1 VARLMLLFA
10 VFLHCGVLAAQQNS
24 APPEGNATPD
34 TGLTILDPL
43 PVRNQ
48 IPLLDNRFRIDDG
61 VDSITLVFFRRQ
73 GTASV
78 VLVRPDGSKVFYNTA
93 EQHDM
98 RWHDAA
104 TYDLIEINNPM
115 PGPWQAVGRILPE
128 SRILVLTDIQLQVD
142 PLPTSLMVGET
153 FKLTARLM
161 DGEQVVNARDFR
173 EILTLQVLFI
183 STNNKEQDSYGR
195 GLAEVAVFRDDGRG
209 YDASARDGVFTGE
222 INLTFGA
229 GEWIPRYVLKT
240 PLYSRELEQPPVVI
254 APAPVQ
260 LVFQEATKAE
270 LPHKLSFQAAAAGID
285 LGSLLFQ
292 GVVRYPDGDMLP
304 FALTDPAEAK
314 ELTIANKG
322 AGSYLVDV
330 SVFGQMQDGR
340 EFVLN
345 LPQERFLVMLQAQAA
360 PALAEPPTEL
370 QQPVTSIIKQPE
382 PVPFPWSLVIL
393 SNVLILGLGALTI
406 WLVMSGRGFG
416 SLLFWRKNNAPAAG
430 AVTPDLA
437 RNQAA
442 NSMKPTQ
449 TKEKD
454 DILDLSLPD
463 D

>member
-1 VARLMLLFA
+1 MARLILLFA
-10 VFLHCGVLAAQQNS
+10 AVLLSGTVAAQQ
-24 APPEGNATPD
+24 GTATPAAQAKSD
-34 TGLTILDPL
+34 TGLTILDQL

-93 EQHDM
+93 KDHNM

-142 PLPTSLMVGET
+142 PLPPALMVGET

-161 DGEQVVNARDFR
+161 DGDQVVNARDFR

-183 STNNKEQDSYGR
+183 STNNKEQDNYGR
-195 GLAEVAVFRDDGRG
+195 GLAEVASFRDDGRG
-209 YDASARDGVFTGE
+209 YDASARDGIFTGE

-240 PLYSRELEQPPVVI
+240 PLYSRELEQPPVII

-260 LVFQEATKAE
+260 LVFEQATKADS
-270 LPHKLSFQAAAAGID
+270 LHQLSFQAVSAEVN
-285 LGSLLFQ
+285 LNSLLFQ
-292 GVVRYPDGDMLP
+292 GVVRYPDGEMLQ
-304 FALTDPAEAK
+304 FSLTDPAEAK
-314 ELTIANKG
+314 VLAVANKG

-345 LPQERFLVMLQAQAA
+345 LPQERFLVMLQAQEA
-360 PALAEPPTEL
+360 PALSELPPEL
-370 QQPVTSIIKQPE
+370 QQPVTPVIDQPE
-382 PVPFPWSLVIL
+382 PEPFPWGLVIL
-393 SNVLILGLGALTI
+393 SNLLILGLGAIAI
-406 WLVMSGRGFG
+406 WLVITGRGF
-416 SLLFWRKNNAPAAG
+416 SALLFWRKKNVPAAAKAMPG
-430 AVTPDLA
+430 ATKS
-437 RNQAA
+437 NAA
-442 NSMKPTQ
+442 SSAKPTQ
-449 TKEKD
+449 SKEKD